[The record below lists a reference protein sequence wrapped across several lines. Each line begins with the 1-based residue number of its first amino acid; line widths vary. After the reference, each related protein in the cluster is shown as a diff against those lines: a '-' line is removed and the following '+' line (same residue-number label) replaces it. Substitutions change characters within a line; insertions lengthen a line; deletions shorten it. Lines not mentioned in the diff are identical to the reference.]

1 MKREFFKNN
10 WQILLINVVVLL
22 VFIVGY
28 GRFGDVI
35 FDSFREFYIPS
46 QIVKGQVLYKNIFN
60 IYAPFAYLFNATLFK
75 VFGAKLVVLYM
86 AGLISTLGICNLIYI
101 IGQKMLS
108 KNYGLAIV
116 LSFICVSVLSP
127 NVFNCFFPYS
137 YGMLYGLL
145 FVLASIY
152 FGMKQNYPISY
163 MMYSFAICSK
173 YEFVLLLPILIYV
186 AGKKDWWKN
195 LLAFATPI
203 VISYLPL
210 FIEGVSVT
218 DLIISAQLILTMSA
232 TKTLYWFYSVTGLI
246 FRAELIPIYLINL
259 LKLTGAVV
267 LLYFTKNNKWFL
279 PVIFVYCYF
288 VSSPEIFI
296 FSFPLILVLFVYKR
310 HNMQKEELLFV
321 LASLLISMKIFFALT
336 IKSYGI
342 YFIPFAILSL
352 IFLVPEKIKK
362 SMMIAILMFS
372 ISIGIKNIQ
381 ELISKNIPFGSGSE
395 IVYTT
400 PFNGKSLNMLIE
412 YIKTNTKTE
421 DEILVYPE
429 GLSVNV
435 LSGRKS
441 DNKFYSLIP
450 LYIETFG
457 EDIILKRFEITKPK
471 YIVISNYDTSIY
483 YYRYFGVDYAIGIF
497 DYISKNYKKECQIGE
512 GLIFTVYKRN

>member
-1 MKREFFKNN
+1 MKREFLKNN
-10 WQILLINVVVLL
+10 WQILLINIVVFV
-22 VFIVGY
+22 VFIIGY

-35 FDSFREFYIPS
+35 FDSFREAYIPS

-60 IYAPFAYLFNATLFK
+60 IYAPFAYLFNAALFK
-75 VFGAKLVVLYM
+75 VFGVKLVVLYI
-86 AGLISTLGICNLIYI
+86 AGLISTLGICNFIYL
-101 IGQKMLS
+101 IGQRMLS

-127 NVFNCFFPYS
+127 NVFNCLFPYS
-137 YGMLYGLL
+137 YSMLYGLL
-145 FVLASIY
+145 FVLASVF
-152 FGMKQNYPISY
+152 FGLKQNYPISY

-195 LLAFATPI
+195 LLAFAAPI
-203 VISYLPL
+203 VISYVPL
-210 FIEGVSVT
+210 FIKGVSFT

-232 TKTLYWFYSVTGLI
+232 TKTLYWFYSVTGLV

-259 LKLTGAVV
+259 LKFSGAVI
-267 LLYFTKNNKWFL
+267 LLYFTKNNKWLL

-310 HNMQKEELLFV
+310 HDMQKEELLFV
-321 LASLLISMKIFFALT
+321 LASLLISMKTFFALT

-352 IFLVPEKIKK
+352 TLLVPKKIKK
-362 SMMIAILMFS
+362 SLMIAILMFC
-372 ISIGIKNIQ
+372 ISIGIKNTQ
-381 ELISKNIPFGSGSE
+381 ELTTKNICLGLGSE

-400 PFNGKSLNMLIE
+400 PFNGESLNKIVE
-412 YIKTNTKTE
+412 YIKTNTNSE
-421 DEILVYPE
+421 DKVLVYPE
-429 GLSVNV
+429 GLSVNI
-435 LSGRKS
+435 LSGRES

-457 EDIILKRFEITKPK
+457 EDLILKRFEITKPK

-483 YYRYFGVDYAIGIF
+483 YYRYFGVDYATKIF

>member
-1 MKREFFKNN
+1 MKKEFLKNN
-10 WQILLINVVVLL
+10 WQILLINIVVFV
-22 VFIVGY
+22 VFIIGY

-35 FDSFREFYIPS
+35 FDSFREAYIPS

-60 IYAPFAYLFNATLFK
+60 IYAPFAYLFNAALFK
-75 VFGAKLVVLYM
+75 VFGVKLVVLYI
-86 AGLISTLGICNLIYI
+86 AGLISTLGICNFIYL
-101 IGQKMLS
+101 IGQRMLS

-127 NVFNCFFPYS
+127 NVFNCLFPYS
-137 YGMLYGLL
+137 YSMLYGLL
-145 FVLASIY
+145 FVLASVY

-163 MMYSFAICSK
+163 MMYSLAICSK
-173 YEFVLLLPILIYV
+173 YESVLLLPILIYA
-186 AGKKDWWKN
+186 AGKKDWRKN
-195 LLAFATPI
+195 LLAFAAPI
-203 VISYLPL
+203 VISYVPL
-210 FIEGVSVT
+210 FIEGVSFT

-232 TKTLYWFYSVTGLI
+232 TKTLYWFYSVTGLV

-259 LKLTGAVV
+259 LKFSGAVI
-267 LLYFTKNNKWFL
+267 LLYFTKNNKWLL

-310 HNMQKEELLFV
+310 HDMQKEELLFV

-352 IFLVPEKIKK
+352 TFLVPKKIKK
-362 SMMIAILMFS
+362 SLMIAILMFC
-372 ISIGIKNIQ
+372 ISIGIKNTQ
-381 ELISKNIPFGSGSE
+381 ELTTKNICLGSGSE

-400 PFNGKSLNMLIE
+400 PFNGESLNKIVE
-412 YIKTNTKTE
+412 YIKTNTNSE
-421 DEILVYPE
+421 DKVLVYPE
-429 GLSVNV
+429 GLSVNI
-435 LSGRKS
+435 LSGRES

-457 EDIILKRFEITKPK
+457 EDLILKRFEITKPK

-483 YYRYFGVDYAIGIF
+483 YYRYFGVDYATKIF
-497 DYISKNYKKECQIGE
+497 DYISKNYNKECQLGE